1 VEKNLQPESVM
12 KTKSRQSAVQPA
24 PFTPGLSAVE
34 VREHALKL
42 YFDKLR
48 HHQHLTLEDWVMA
61 EKDLVAIRQSEGLL
75 SR

>member
-1 VEKNLQPESVM
+1 MNTQ
-12 KTKSRQSAVQPA
+12 SRQSAEQPA

-34 VREHALKL
+34 VREHAMKL

-48 HHQHLTLEDWVMA
+48 HNQHLTIEDWVMA
-61 EKDLVAIRQSEGLL
+61 EKDLVATRQTEGLP